1 MIFGLLGLIVAA
13 LFTGAAL
20 YINVVEHPARMGLAP
35 EAQLREWKPAY
46 RRGFALQAPLAAL
59 GLVFGCAAFFATGQW
74 QFLAA
79 GVLIGANW
87 PYTMIA
93 LMPTNLR
100 LLGTPDA
107 QAGAESVRLIDNWA
121 QLHMVR
127 TGLGALSVLVF
138 CWAHLS

>member
-1 MIFGLLGLIVAA
+1 
-13 LFTGAAL
+13 
-20 YINVVEHPARMGLAP
+20 MGLAP
-35 EAQLREWKPAY
+35 EGAVAGMEAAY

-59 GLVFGCAAFFATGQW
+59 GLVFGCSAFFATGQW

-100 LLGTPDA
+100 LLGTADT

-138 CWAHLS
+138 CWAQLS

>member
-1 MIFGLLGLIVAA
+1 MFGLLGLVVAA

-20 YINVVEHPARMGLAP
+20 YINVVEHPARAGLAP

-59 GLVFGCAAFFATGQW
+59 GLVLGVSAFYVTGQW
-74 QFLAA
+74 RFLAA

-100 LLGTPDA
+100 LLATPEG
-107 QAGAESVRLIDNWA
+107 QAGAESARLIDNWA

-138 CWAHLS
+138 SWAHL